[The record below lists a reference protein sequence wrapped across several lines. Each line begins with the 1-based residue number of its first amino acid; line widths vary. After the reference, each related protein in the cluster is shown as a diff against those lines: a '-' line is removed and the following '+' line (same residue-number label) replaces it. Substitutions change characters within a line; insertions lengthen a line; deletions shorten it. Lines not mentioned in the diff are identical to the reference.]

1 MRLRANLTISLAI
14 FLIVIVQGQDLSFPI
29 ISTGHT
35 DFYDDDGLTS
45 KPSPGEAFYGQ
56 DAHYQKNVHDYTDNG
71 DGTVTDNITGL
82 MWQVNMGDKV
92 SWDESKTKAA
102 NLTLGGHDDWR
113 VPTMKELYS
122 LALFTGVCQG
132 SENPG
137 YFIDS
142 SLFDQP
148 LGDPRPID
156 AQTLSS
162 TEYVSTT
169 MNGNETVFGFNFL
182 DGRIKGYPGKK
193 KDFYYRMVR
202 GNPDYGKNDF
212 VDNGDSTI
220 TDNATGLMWQQADDG
235 TARDWE
241 ESLEYAENFELA
253 GHDDWR
259 LPSIKELQSIVDY
272 TRSPATTS
280 SPAIDPLF
288 SCTEIEDAE
297 GNPGQY
303 PCYWSATTFLGR
315 GADATY
321 VAFGKAMGKM
331 NGTLMDVHGAGA
343 QRSDPKSGNQN
354 DYPQFKGP
362 QGDVLWVY
370 NYVRCVRDAE
380 NTAIEKPG
388 NSFLN
393 KNSPNITVKAN
404 ALNKFSISMTLE
416 KPNSVTVKMYTLNGQ
431 HITTLENT
439 FKIAGNYNYQ
449 WHPANRSNGIFLCK
463 VTIGNYSVTRTVSHI
478 QN

>member
-1 MRLRANLTISLAI
+1 MKLKAIISAVTLCA
-14 FLIVIVQGQDLSFPI
+14 LMNVYAQLSFPI

-35 DFYDDDGLTS
+35 KFYDDRGEIS
-45 KPSPGEAFYGQ
+45 EPSPGDPFYGQ
-56 DAHYQKNVHDYTDNG
+56 DAHYQKNVASYTDNG

-82 MWQVNMGDKV
+82 MWQANMGDKI

-132 SENPG
+132 SDNPG
-137 YFIDS
+137 YFLDS

-182 DGRIKGYPGKK
+182 DGRIKGYPGKN

-212 VDNGDSTI
+212 VDNGDGTI
-220 TDNATGLMWQQADDG
+220 TDNATCLMWQQADDA

-259 LPSIKELQSIVDY
+259 LPSIKELHSIIDY
-272 TRSPATTS
+272 TRSPATSS

-303 PCYWSATTFLGR
+303 PYYWSGTTFLGN
-315 GADATY
+315 GSDATY
-321 VAFGKAMGKM
+321 IAFGKAMGKM
-331 NGTLMDVHGAGA
+331 DNTLMDVHGAGA
-343 QRSDPKSGNQN
+343 QRSDPKSGNQSS
-354 DYPQFKGP
+354 YPQFLGP
-362 QGDVLWVY
+362 QGDVRWVY
-370 NYVRCVRDAE
+370 NYVRCVR
-380 NTAIEKPG
+380 TALTTPI
-388 NSFLN
+388 
-393 KNSPNITVKAN
+393 KNSN
-404 ALNKFSISMTLE
+404 ASFQKSSFSAKIIGNQLMLDLPFYQTSVHINFYQINGKKVTSFKYEKNVPLKKTSFVLPTSLSSGIYIISL
-416 KPNSVTVKMYTLNGQ
+416 K
-431 HITTLENT
+431 
-439 FKIAGNYNYQ
+439 
-449 WHPANRSNGIFLCK
+449 NRSKLLNQRI
-463 VTIGNYSVTRTVSHI
+463 VV
-478 QN
+478 Q